1 MIRAKRAV
9 RIAGLILVTALVPTG
24 AGATPD
30 DWVLRAMTQEL
41 ERNRQRLRLEGYD
54 APYFIAYSVR
64 DLDRTYVSGK
74 AGAVFQSQRSR
85 NRFVNVEVRVGDYS
99 LDSSQDEDALFD
111 SSQKYVPNNLGP
123 IEKSDE
129 ALRRVLWLLTDVRYK
144 AALVSYLKVR
154 GKLVNEPRARTTG
167 SMTHEEAVHLMEEVR
182 SFSFDQK
189 SWEGTVRRVSKAFL
203 EYPEVFDSSVE
214 VQATRLVRYL
224 VTTEGTVVRTVDDYV
239 MVLASALVRADDGQL
254 LEDAVY
260 HYGRAPADLP
270 SAERLEAEV
279 RAMAERLCRMRNAPV
294 LDPATVPVL
303 MSPEATG
310 VFFHETVG
318 HRLEGQRQED
328 EEEGRTFKGHLGQKI
343 LPDFIAVS
351 DDPTMPAWDGTPLNG
366 HYRVDDEGVRAARA
380 VLVEGG
386 VLRGFLLS
394 RRPVEGFDHSNGH
407 GRSDGFQRPVGR
419 MATLVVQGTAPV
431 SPARLRE
438 MLLEEVRRQGKPYG
452 LIIETIAGGST
463 NTSTYGYQAFKGVPR
478 VAYRVDAETGEVT
491 LVRGVEI
498 VGTPLSSINKIVAT
512 SNRYGVFNG
521 YCGAESGSVPVSTV
535 APEML
540 FAEIELQRSQQAKER
555 PPILPAPPAKADQ
568 GP

>member
-1 MIRAKRAV
+1 MTRFARPAWAACV
-9 RIAGLILVTALVPTG
+9 AIAAAWIPPG
-24 AGATPD
+24 AEAAPD
-30 DWVLRAMTQEL
+30 DWVLRAMTREL
-41 ERNRQRLRLEGYD
+41 ERNRERLRLEGYD

-74 AGAVFQSQRSR
+74 AGAVFQSNRSR

-99 LDSSQDEDALFD
+99 LDSSQDEEALFNP
-111 SSQKYVPNNLGP
+111 SQKYVPNNLGP
-123 IEKSDE
+123 IERSEE
-129 ALRRVLWLLTDVRYK
+129 ALRRVLWLLTDFQYK

-154 GKLVNEPRARTTG
+154 GKLVNEPKARTTG
-167 SMTHEEAVHLMEEVR
+167 SMTREEPVR
-182 SFSFDQK
+182 LVEQAGPFSFDRA
-189 SWEGTVRRVSKAFL
+189 SWERAVRRLSGAFQD
-203 EYPEVFDSSVE
+203 YPEVFDSSVE
-214 VQATRLVRYL
+214 VSATRLVRTM

-260 HYGRAPADLP
+260 HYGRTPADLP
-270 SAERLEAEV
+270 APERIEAEV
-279 RAMAERLCRMRNAPV
+279 RAMAERLCRLRRAPV

-310 VFFHETVG
+310 VFFHETIG

-328 EEEGRTFKGHLGQKI
+328 EEEGRTFKGHLGRKI
-343 LPDFIAVS
+343 LPDFIAVY
-351 DDPTMPAWDGTPLNG
+351 DDPTLPAWDGTPLNG
-366 HYRVDDEGVRAARA
+366 HYRVDDEGVRATRA

-394 RRPVEGFDHSNGH
+394 RRPVEGFERSNGH

-419 MATLVVQGTAPV
+419 MATLVVQGTDPV

-463 NTSTYGYQAFKGVPR
+463 NTSTYGYQAFKGMPR
-478 VAYRVDAETGEVT
+478 VAYRVDAETGDVT

-512 SNRYGVFNG
+512 SDRYGVFNG

-540 FAEIELQRSQQAKER
+540 FAEVELQRSQEAKER
-555 PPILPAPPAKADQ
+555 APILPAPPTKADR

>member
-1 MIRAKRAV
+1 MTRQAV
-9 RIAGLILVTALVPTG
+9 FACLVFVEALLPAGSLAD
-24 AGATPD
+24 PD
-30 DWVLRAMTQEL
+30 DWVLRAMISEL
-41 ERNRQRLRLEGYD
+41 ERNRERLRLEGYE

-64 DLDRTYVSGK
+64 DLDRTYISGK
-74 AGAVFQSQRSR
+74 AGAVFQSNRYL

-99 LDSSQDEDALFD
+99 LDSSQDEEALFNP
-111 SSQKYVPNNLGP
+111 SQKYVPNSLGP
-123 IEKSDE
+123 IERSEE
-129 ALRRVLWLLTDVRYK
+129 ALRRVLWLLTDFRYK

-154 GKLVNEPRARTTG
+154 GKLVNEPKARSTG
-167 SMTHEEAVHLMEEVR
+167 SMTREEPVHLVEEAR
-182 SFSFDQK
+182 PFTFDRK
-189 SWEGTVRRVSKAFL
+189 TWEAAVRRVSGALLDF
-203 EYPEVFDSSVE
+203 PEVFDSSVE
-214 VQATRLVRYL
+214 VSAVRLTRYI
-224 VTTEGTVVRTVDDYV
+224 VTSEGTVVRTVDDYV

-260 HYGRAPADLP
+260 HYGRASSDLP
-270 SAERLEAEV
+270 SPERLEAEV
-279 RAMAERLCRMRNAPV
+279 RAMAERLCRLRRAPV

-310 VFFHETVG
+310 VFFHETLG

-328 EEEGRTFKGHLGQKI
+328 EEEGRTFKGHLGQRV
-343 LPDFIAVS
+343 LPEFIQVY
-351 DDPTMPAWDGTPLNG
+351 DDPTMPRWDGTPLNG
-366 HYRVDDEGVRAARA
+366 HYRVDDEGVRAVRA
-380 VLVEGG
+380 VLVEAG

-394 RRPVEGFDHSNGH
+394 RRPVEGFDRSNGH

-419 MATLVVQGTAPV
+419 MATLVVEGTAPV
-431 SPARLRE
+431 SSARLRE

-478 VAYRVDAETGEVT
+478 VAYRVDAETGELS

-498 VGTPLSSINKIVAT
+498 VGTPLSSINKILAT
-512 SNRYGVFNG
+512 SDRYGVFNG
-521 YCGAESGSVPVSTV
+521 YCGAESGSIPVSTV

-540 FAEIELQRSQQAKER
+540 FAEVELQRSQESKER
-555 PPILPAPPAKADQ
+555 APILPPPPRR

>member
-1 MIRAKRAV
+1 MT
-9 RIAGLILVTALVPTG
+9 RIARPAWAACVALAAAWFPLR
-24 AGATPD
+24 AEAAPD
-30 DWVLRAMTQEL
+30 EWVLRAMTREL
-41 ERNRQRLRLEGYD
+41 ERNRERLRLEGYD

-74 AGAVFQSQRSR
+74 AGAVFQSNRYQ

-99 LDSSQDEDALFD
+99 LDSSEDEEALF
-111 SSQKYVPNNLGP
+111 SPSQKYVPNNLGP
-123 IEKSDE
+123 IERSDE

-154 GKLVNEPRARTTG
+154 GKLVHEPKARTTG
-167 SMTHEEAVHLMEEVR
+167 SMTREDPVYLVEEAR
-182 SFSFDQK
+182 PFSFDRK
-189 SWEGTVRRVSKAFL
+189 SWEGAVRRLSGAFL
-203 EYPEVFDSSVE
+203 DYPEVFDSSVE
-214 VQATRLVRYL
+214 VSATRLTRTM

-239 MVLASALVRADDGQL
+239 MVQASALVRADDGQL

-260 HYGRAPADLP
+260 HYGRSPADLP
-270 SAERLEAEV
+270 APERLEAEV
-279 RAMAERLCRMRNAPV
+279 RAMAERLCRLRKAPV

-310 VFFHETVG
+310 VFFHETIG

-328 EEEGRTFKGHLGQKI
+328 EEEGRTFKGHLGRKI
-343 LPDFIAVS
+343 LPDFISVH
-351 DDPTMPAWDGTPLNG
+351 DDPTLPGWDGTPLNG
-366 HYRVDDEGVRAARA
+366 HYRVDDEGVRASRV

-394 RRPVEGFDHSNGH
+394 RRPVEGFERSNGH

-463 NTSTYGYQAFKGVPR
+463 NTSAYGYQAFKGVPR
-478 VAYRVDAETGEVT
+478 VAYRVDAETGDVT

-498 VGTPLSSINKIVAT
+498 VGTPLSSINKILAT
-512 SNRYGVFNG
+512 SDRYGVFNG

-540 FAEIELQRSQQAKER
+540 FAEVELQRSQEAKER
-555 PPILPAPPAKADQ
+555 APVLPAPPAKADR